1 MNTLYHKTLFVVT
14 IMLLFACSKDE
25 QPDDVQLSV
34 TANKT
39 QVKVGENV
47 QFRVQHNA
55 TSLAIFTGDEGHNY
69 DTSAYVL
76 LDGKS
81 ETDIQNNV
89 YRPTDPN
96 VIPYRADFSKA
107 QIGETKLLGGL
118 FEVLNA
124 NNGESLMGTNAEI
137 VSDTELNQ
145 NVLKV
150 TSVNPDWWYEALR
163 MNVNSKVGSDRK
175 LTLRI
180 KHATDVLEEP
190 RTGVKGTAQQ
200 FRVVIRLAGIG
211 EGETDVTFNDAS
223 VWDIFWKPSTSYT
236 DYSLDLIRHIEA
248 WQSATGKKMATLS
261 YIQFLFTADWSDADG
276 ANMAYVGDYYI
287 ASASYGGIS
296 YIPFSTGKALT
307 VSNNSGTLTY
317 DYTYTK
323 AGTYKVV
330 VIGTNNGLKDYSG
343 KGYKEENTTATAD
356 EYNYNRKTAT
366 MEIVVSD

>member
-1 MNTLYHKTLFVVT
+1 MNTSYHKTFFVAT
-14 IMLLFACSKDE
+14 AILLFACSKNE
-25 QPDDVQLSV
+25 QPEDVQLSIS
-34 TANKT
+34 ANKT

-69 DTSAYVL
+69 DTSAFVL
-76 LDGKS
+76 FEGKS
-81 ETDIQNNV
+81 ENDIQNNV
-89 YRPTDPN
+89 YRPTDPD
-96 VIPYRADFSKA
+96 VIPYRADFSKT
-107 QIGETKLLGGL
+107 QVGETTLLGGL

-124 NNGESLMGTNAEI
+124 NNGESLMGTNAEV
-137 VSDTELNQ
+137 VSDAELNQ

-163 MNVNSKVGSDRK
+163 LNVNSKIGSDRK

-180 KHATDVLEEP
+180 KHATNILEEP
-190 RTGVKGTAQQ
+190 RTGVKGTAEQ

-223 VWDIFWKPSTSYT
+223 VWDIFWKPSTTYT

-261 YIQFLFTADWSDADG
+261 YIQFLFTADWSAADG
-276 ANMAYVGDYYI
+276 ANMAYIGDYYI

-296 YIPFSTGKALT
+296 YIPFGVGKALPI
-307 VSNNSGTLTY
+307 NDNSGMLIY

-330 VIGTNNGLKDYSG
+330 VVGTNNGLKDYSG
-343 KGYKEENTTATAD
+343 QGYKNESTTATAD
-356 EYNYNRKTAT
+356 EYKYNRKIAT
-366 MEIVVSD
+366 MEIEVTD